1 MSHMLDRPVWNAL
14 NSRHA
19 ALAQGNSVAK
29 RYAPS
34 VHPFASSRDGSPES
48 LAGLAEI
55 ALPGETLIFLQADE
69 FVLPPGFTATV
80 TAFGVQMIT
89 ERYLPEIEDARI
101 AKLGEADAADMLELA
116 TLTKPGPFTLKAQAL
131 GDFWGI
137 RENGRLIA
145 MAGERLKQ
153 EGHTEL
159 SGVAT
164 HPDFQGKGLGRLMTL
179 YVAGKI
185 FAKGE
190 QPFLHTYATNSLAIG
205 LYESIGF
212 KLRTRMNVAVIE
224 RREHSATSGRAG
236 T

>member
-1 MSHMLDRPVWNAL
+1 MSHILDRPIWNAL
-14 NSRHA
+14 TTRHA
-19 ALAQGNSVAK
+19 ALAEGKGPAR

-34 VHPFASSRDGSPES
+34 IHPFASGRDESPES
-48 LAGLAEI
+48 LAALGDI
-55 ALPGETLIFLQADE
+55 AAPGETLIFLQADE
-69 FVLPPGFTATV
+69 FILPPGFNATL
-80 TAFGVQMIT
+80 TAFGVQMIA
-89 ERYLPEIEDARI
+89 ERHMPEIEDERI
-101 AKLGEADAADMLELA
+101 TQLGEADAADMLELA
-116 TLTKPGPFTLKAQAL
+116 TLTKPGPFTLKALSL

-153 EGHTEL
+153 DGLSEL

-164 HPDFQGKGLGRLMTL
+164 HPDFQRRGLGRQLSL
-179 YVAGKI
+179 FVAGKI

-190 QPFLHTYATNSLAIG
+190 RPFLHAWEANSTAIG

-224 RREHSATSGRAG
+224 RRG
-236 T
+236 

>member
-1 MSHMLDRPVWNAL
+1 M
-14 NSRHA
+14 
-19 ALAQGNSVAK
+19 
-29 RYAPS
+29 
-34 VHPFASSRDGSPES
+34 
-48 LAGLAEI
+48 
-55 ALPGETLIFLQADE
+55 
-69 FVLPPGFTATV
+69 
-80 TAFGVQMIT
+80 TAFGVQMIA
-89 ERYLPEIEDARI
+89 ERHMPEIEDERI
-101 AKLGEADAADMLELA
+101 TPLGEADAADMLELA
-116 TLTKPGPFTLKAQAL
+116 TLTKPGPFTLKALSL

-137 RENGRLIA
+137 KENGRLIA

-190 QPFLHTYATNSLAIG
+190 QPFLHTYAANAVAIG

-224 RREHSATSGRAG
+224 RQG
-236 T
+236 